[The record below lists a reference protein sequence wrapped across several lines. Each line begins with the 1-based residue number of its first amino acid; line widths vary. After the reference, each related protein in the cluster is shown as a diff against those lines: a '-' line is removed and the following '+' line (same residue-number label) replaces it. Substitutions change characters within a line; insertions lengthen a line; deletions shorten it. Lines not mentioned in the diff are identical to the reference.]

1 MNYGKKSVS
10 KKRNSL
16 ISRTAMMGKRAHVSL
31 IRVLFVILI
40 TICVV
45 IGCTGIGAFRGIID
59 NAPDVNDIDISPLGY
74 ATFLYDGDG
83 NQLRKLT
90 APSSNRLPVSIDQI
104 PVDLQHAVVAIED
117 ERFYEHNGIDVR
129 GILRAFVK
137 NLSSGN
143 LSEGASTITQ
153 QLLKNNVFTNWTQE
167 STWLERFTRKIQE
180 QYLAV
185 EIEKKINNKNVILE
199 NYLNTINLGAGT
211 YGVQAAARKYFNKD
225 VWNLNLSECTT
236 LAGITQNPTQ
246 YNPIEHPE
254 ANAKRRKEVLDHM
267 IDQGYITQEQYDQV
281 INDDIYSEIQAAQVL
296 NEETDNT
303 VYSYFEDEL
312 IDQVINDLMN
322 IKGYTRTQAQNLVYS
337 GGLSIYT
344 TQDASIQKILDEE
357 YADPSNYPDYVQ
369 YALDYALTVQNPD
382 GEDVNYSKE
391 MLRLYFQN
399 EDPEFDLLFDSQEEG
414 QSYVDRYKE
423 HVLADGSTVVSE
435 RVSFAPQ
442 PQSSM
447 SIIDQH
453 TGYVKAIIGGRGEKT
468 ASLTLNRAT
477 DTTRQPGSTF
487 KILSTYAPALNEKGM
502 TLATTFEDEPYNYP
516 DGSPVNNASKS
527 YGGTTTI
534 RRAIQNSI
542 NVVAVKCLEEVTP
555 ELGLQY
561 LDNFGFTTLA
571 HGTEADKDADGTIW
585 TDANLP
591 MALGGLTHGVTNVE
605 LCAAYAAIANNGN
618 YIEPIYYTKILDHNG
633 NVLIEK
639 NSAGRSV
646 IKESTAWLLTSAME
660 DVVNQGTGTACQL
673 DDMTVAGKTGTTDAY
688 NDLCFVGYTPYYTCA
703 VWSGFDNNEKLPED
717 ARDFHKN
724 LWKKVMTRI
733 HEGLPD
739 KEFDMPASVE
749 KISICEETGLL
760 PRAGCPVITEYFDI
774 GDVPTDYCDQHFYE
788 SDDTG
793 EEDTTDEETNVSP
806 TPDPDNN
813 SNNNGGNTGGDNTG
827 GDNTG
832 GDNTGGD
839 NTGGDN
845 TGGDNTGGDNTG
857 GDNTGGD
864 NTGGDNTGGD
874 NAGGGDNTGGDD
886 GGGDTGGG
894 DDGGNTEE

>member
-487 KILSTYAPALNEKGM
+487 KILSTYAPALNEQGM

-673 DDMTVAGKTGTTDAY
+673 DDMTVAGKNGTTDAY

-864 NTGGDNTGGD
+864 NTGGDN
-874 NAGGGDNTGGDD
+874 AGGGDNTGGDD